1 MPNKISCSGRGGSGR
16 HGGVLSR
23 EAGSGTIL
31 HGDVIEALGSL
42 GDGSADM
49 IFADPPYNLQ
59 LEGELRRPDDSVVD
73 AVNDGWDRFSSFSE
87 YDAFTTSWLTECRR
101 VLREN
106 GSIWVIGTYHNIF
119 RIGKIMQD
127 LGYWIL
133 NDVVWVKTNPMPNFR
148 GARFANAHETLIWAK
163 RGKSSGY
170 TFNYWDLKSLN
181 EGLQMRSDWHIPIC
195 GGGERIR
202 EGGIKAHST
211 QKPEALLYRV
221 VLSSTRPGDTVLDP
235 FLGTGTTA
243 AVCQTLGRRW
253 IGIEREERYVE
264 VAAGRIESL
273 AERSP
278 PLGGEVLD
286 LYPSRRELKRVPFGA
301 LLESGMV
308 RPGEILYSEDGGR
321 KARVNA
327 DASVTADGERGS
339 IHRISAMLQGR
350 ERSNGW
356 DYWFV
361 KRSGKL
367 LPLDS
372 LRVEYREMA
381 SQDVP
386 LNPGTGGKHLSQ

>member
-1 MPNKISCSGRGGSGR
+1 M
-16 HGGVLSR
+16 
-23 EAGSGTIL
+23 IL
-31 HGDVIEALGSL
+31 QGDVIEALGSL
-42 GDGSADM
+42 GTGSADM

-87 YDAFTTSWLTECRR
+87 YDEFTTSWLTECRR
-101 VLREN
+101 VLKEN

-181 EGLQMRSDWHIPIC
+181 EGLQMRSDWHMPIC
-195 GGGERIR
+195 GGSERIR
-202 EGGIKAHST
+202 EGGMKAHST

-264 VAAGRIESL
+264 VAARRIESSAGL
-273 AERSP
+273 SP
-278 PLGGEVLD
+278 PQDGGALE
-286 LYPSRRELKRVPFGA
+286 PSPTRRELKRVPFGA

-308 RPGEILYSEDGGR
+308 RPGETLYSEDGGR
-321 KARVNA
+321 RARINA

-339 IHRISAMLQGR
+339 IHSISAMLQGR

-381 SQDVP
+381 SRDGRP
-386 LNPGTGGKHLSQ
+386 HPEKGGKRLSE